1 MNEKLKIN
9 RGMLLSSLFISSM
22 LAATML
28 MVVGNLHAQAQNTG
42 SAGNQTENL
51 ESVRNS
57 INETLQALQTN
68 DTAGALQSLNEADR
82 QLFEIMRNLPTNA
95 EIEEEGEEEA
105 G

>member
-1 MNEKLKIN
+1 MNEKLIIK
-9 RGMLLSSLFISSM
+9 RSMLLSGLFISSM
-22 LAATML
+22 LAATTMA
-28 MVVGNLHAQAQNTG
+28 GRKPPRTSTNT
-42 SAGNQTENL
+42 SSTGNQTENL

-57 INETLQALQTN
+57 SNETHQALQTN

-82 QLFEIMRNLPTNA
+82 QLFEIMRNLPSNA

>member
-1 MNEKLKIN
+1 
-9 RGMLLSSLFISSM
+9 M
-22 LAATML
+22 LAATRH
-28 MVVGNLHAQAQNTG
+28 GRKPPQNASST
-42 SAGNQTENL
+42 GNQTQNY

-68 DTAGALQSLNEADR
+68 DAAGALQTLNEADR
-82 QLFEIMRNLPTNA
+82 QLFEIMRNLPSDG

>member
-1 MNEKLKIN
+1 MKTT
-9 RGMLLSSLFISSM
+9 RAPFRWQ
-22 LAATML
+22 A
-28 MVVGNLHAQAQNTG
+28 LHAQAQNASST
-42 SAGNQTENL
+42 GNQTQNL

-68 DTAGALQSLNEADR
+68 DTAGALQTLNEADR
-82 QLFEIMRNLPTNA
+82 QLFEIMRNLPSDA

>member
-1 MNEKLKIN
+1 
-9 RGMLLSSLFISSM
+9 MLLSGLFISSM
-22 LAATML
+22 LAATTL
-28 MVVGNLHAQAQNTG
+28 MAVGNFHAQAQNT
-42 SAGNQTENL
+42 STGNQTENL

-82 QLFEIMRNLPTNA
+82 QLFEIMRNLPSNA

>member
-42 SAGNQTENL
+42 STGNQTENL